1 MSRELDFLTVEN
13 DRLRESVTTRDRR
26 IQELEALL
34 QASET
39 TNPGANRGSS
49 KTSLDG
55 DCNREERQHGEVY
68 QTHPPTEI
76 KATEMAPDGN
86 PAV

>member
-13 DRLRESVTTRDRR
+13 DRLRESAITRDRR

-39 TNPGANRGSS
+39 TNLGGNRGSS

-55 DCNREERQHGEVY
+55 DSNYGVIAHGEVY
-68 QTHPPTEI
+68 QNPTTEI
-76 KATEMAPDGN
+76 QQTEVAPDGS
-86 PAV
+86 PSV